1 MVYLKIKFSCHAA
14 TPETIR
20 GSRTIAW
27 LVTLRWNYN
36 TIVGIGKIML
46 ELVPEVSTMDA
57 TIATLAE
64 NELLTGEAY
73 YELTDVGP
81 SELIDGVI
89 VPMSRTGAEHGY
101 IEGELAGLLRD
112 FIRARQLGWI
122 VVGETGLYT
131 KRDPDRVRA
140 VDIAFISRQRSEN
153 RPRGGF
159 LEVAPDLIVEIV
171 SPHDLWRDLQDK
183 VREYFSIGVG
193 QVWIVDPEL
202 ETVWRYRSPGDVE
215 LIEQPGSLRGEGVL
229 EGFVVNLAELFNEA

>member
-1 MVYLKIKFSCHAA
+1 MMDVTMV
-14 TPETIR
+14 TQ
-20 GSRTIAW
+20 
-27 LVTLRWNYN
+27 
-36 TIVGIGKIML
+36 
-46 ELVPEVSTMDA
+46 D
-57 TIATLAE
+57 
-64 NELLTGEAY
+64 ELLTGEAY
-73 YELTDVGP
+73 YELPETGP

-112 FIRARQLGWI
+112 FVRERRLGWI

-171 SPHDLWRDLQDK
+171 SPNDLWRNIQDK
-183 VREYFSIGVG
+183 VREYFNIGVG
-193 QVWIVDPEL
+193 QVWIVDPEIK
-202 ETVWRYRSPGDVE
+202 TVWRYRSPRDVE
-215 LIEQPGSLRGEGVL
+215 LLEQADTLRGEGVL
-229 EGFVVNLAELFNEA
+229 EGFAVNLAELFNEE